1 MITLIKTISTYG
13 LIRVL
18 KNPLYYEKKYN
29 HYNKKSNN

>member
-1 MITLIKTISTYG
+1 MKTFIKLISTYG

-29 HYNKKSNN
+29 HYNENR